1 MRGKRRSR
9 NTREYM
15 VLRNSSIFIFVI
27 IFILVGTGY
36 ALLNTKIEI
45 QGKATLIADDPSK
58 PVEPGFSVASLKTM
72 NNWGQGGI
80 VIITVTNNDNDYDEW
95 EFCFEAPKG
104 TTDVIVHNNSY
115 IYGCIYTFEENKVT
129 IKMNKVNE
137 DGSTNWMAP
146 WEKGTKK
153 DIQIQFTFDTSIDN
167 ISLKNVILNNK
178 LITSELTETV
188 ELTPENEELETNV
201 TEDVVNTNVVEETD
215 NVINNVQNDDLTN
228 DVVENENVVQEDS
241 IEDIVEQ
248 DSTNLVNQNNIE

>member
-58 PVEPGFSVASLKTM
+58 PVEPGFSVASLKTI

-95 EFCFEAPKG
+95 EFCFEVPK
-104 TTDVIVHNNSY
+104 
-115 IYGCIYTFEENKVT
+115 
-129 IKMNKVNE
+129 
-137 DGSTNWMAP
+137 
-146 WEKGTKK
+146 
-153 DIQIQFTFDTSIDN
+153 
-167 ISLKNVILNNK
+167 
-178 LITSELTETV
+178 
-188 ELTPENEELETNV
+188 
-201 TEDVVNTNVVEETD
+201 
-215 NVINNVQNDDLTN
+215 
-228 DVVENENVVQEDS
+228 
-241 IEDIVEQ
+241 EQ
-248 DSTNLVNQNNIE
+248 QMS